1 MRRHSPL
8 KKTLQVLG
16 VLLLIALPLA
26 FAYFYPQLGPR
37 SVPDKAA
44 EKYEDMSVAD
54 LLRQSMALEEE
65 FDAVIAIREPT
76 EAEVA
81 QLKEALDLQV
91 AYLKRSPT
99 GDREFYSRR
108 DALRA
113 KLHDYASR
121 PVEQTLLEVETEARE
136 LQNLGQMDAAL
147 EKFREALA
155 LQREINQRLSQSP
168 LANPARQNRLERTV
182 RYLEAE
188 PLYQRSLSLEREADA
203 AAESGNWERA
213 RTLMADAR
221 LIQEQLNRDYR
232 GASQASPVRLG
243 QLRAKLTDY
252 EAGLS
257 LSFINERVEAA
268 QNAESNGNYLEAA
281 DHYSDAMRRQ
291 QVLNEQFPD
300 SRFSSPQRVGELD
313 GLRQTALSFRLAS
326 QIRASTTRLEQ
337 LLRDRDTGN
346 ARELLQELNA
356 NLAEFNDAFPQ
367 SQADLG
373 DAPLRAR
380 YLSFLG
386 ENLDDV
392 QERIY
397 ADLVPLPGQA
407 GARMFRTEVPHRL
420 YRVVMGSNPSPVSGE
435 TLPVPPIRYANAS
448 EFCQRLT
455 WVLGR
460 PVRLPSEADFKAALG
475 NLRYIKLEAVTW
487 NSENS
492 EGAPQPIGTREPTA
506 GGFVDLLGNVAEWLQ
521 APDAGDAY
529 PVAGGDAT
537 DSLEALY
544 RVPIEMRDSPRG
556 ADWIGLRF
564 LVESVATSSD

>member
-397 ADLVPLPGQA
+397 ADLVPLPGEA
-407 GARMFRTEVPHRL
+407 GARMFRT
-420 YRVVMGSNPSPVSGE
+420 
-435 TLPVPPIRYANAS
+435 
-448 EFCQRLT
+448 
-455 WVLGR
+455 
-460 PVRLPSEADFKAALG
+460 
-475 NLRYIKLEAVTW
+475 
-487 NSENS
+487 
-492 EGAPQPIGTREPTA
+492 
-506 GGFVDLLGNVAEWLQ
+506 
-521 APDAGDAY
+521 
-529 PVAGGDAT
+529 
-537 DSLEALY
+537 
-544 RVPIEMRDSPRG
+544 
-556 ADWIGLRF
+556 
-564 LVESVATSSD
+564 